1 MTKKI
6 FIQYLIMIGVIANG
20 LLGDQEKFV
29 VRIHSPTKGVIQK
42 YRSSGYD
49 VAAYKPG
56 EYLDLVANH
65 NLYNELKNEGY
76 VITITQTESQLMQ
89 NKRDER
95 DLDGYRNYSDV
106 LEELQQ
112 IESQNPDIC
121 KLYDI
126 GNSRGKEYSE
136 TGNTYYNDYNHEIWV
151 MKVSDN
157 VEEEEDEPSV
167 FYMGEHHAREPI
179 SLEVNMYILN
189 HLISNYGN
197 DPSITIEIDNKQI
210 WFMPLI
216 NPDGHK
222 IVTDEADLWWR
233 KNIRDNNENGSIN
246 FGGGDGVDPNRNYEW
261 NWGGEGSSGNPNS
274 ETYRGPSAFSEPEIQ
289 AMESMLASHHFVTGI
304 SYHSYSELVLFP
316 FGYANN
322 LQAPDYGALQEL
334 ANEMAFT
341 IPAAG
346 GGYYDPIPSWQ
357 LYPASGTTDDYAY
370 GEHGVFSFTI
380 ELGTEFIPPAS
391 HIEGICEDNLEAA
404 LILLRRS
411 NYRTL
416 TGHITDAE
424 TGDPVVAE
432 IYIEGIDNTG
442 EFRKPYE
449 SDLSFGRYYRL
460 LQDGT
465 YDVTFSSPGYEP
477 ITINDIDISLFQ
489 QTVLDVELEPVLMVP
504 VTGLITDG
512 FTGEPIGQVELIL
525 SANPETVVYS
535 DNNGNFS
542 FPAVYEGNYSIYA
555 EVINYSA
562 IDIPVTITVEDYF
575 IELEMYTFYT
585 ESFETTEFTD
595 EWATEGDSE
604 WYFDTESVYDGTYSV
619 RSGDIDNN
627 ENSSLS
633 LTLDVTEFGSIG
645 FQYRVASEYSS
656 SGNFFY
662 DGLVFYING
671 EQMGQFQPTP
681 EGETPW
687 TYISYPV
694 SPGMYTFIWSY
705 VKDAGGGS
713 TDMEEDCSWIDVVE
727 FPPTDIYTSTINMEV
742 SYQSGW
748 NVVSLPVS
756 VDNNY
761 MDVNFP
767 NAVENS
773 LYSFDGQ
780 YNVENQLN
788 PGNGYWIR
796 FENDNINSFTGY
808 VLNELTIQLNEGW
821 NLIGGLSTTIGVGTG
836 IIDTDEIIVPGTLY
850 RFFDGG
856 YENISVLS
864 PAYGYWIR
872 SLEDG
877 EITLTSI
884 PTSLNRIFPDASALL
899 ENFNILE
906 INDNSIY
913 FGKDISEL
921 NQIWYSLPPKFE
933 GLLNDVR
940 FTENTY
946 ISDSGGDIHVLSS
959 FDFNT
964 FYYNISTD
972 EYWKLT
978 NKDFN
983 YSKILNGSGAF
994 QIEGDISHL
1003 FLEKIQA
1010 IPENITI
1017 SPNFPNPFNNET
1029 RLTYSLP
1036 QDTHILINIFNLR
1049 GELIKSLVNEHK
1061 NKGIYSVKWNGID
1074 NQLKQVSSGTYFLS
1088 VSAGDYNKISKIIL
1102 IK

>member
-1 MTKKI
+1 
-6 FIQYLIMIGVIANG
+6 
-20 LLGDQEKFV
+20 
-29 VRIHSPTKGVIQK
+29 
-42 YRSSGYD
+42 
-49 VAAYKPG
+49 
-56 EYLDLVANH
+56 
-65 NLYNELKNEGY
+65 
-76 VITITQTESQLMQ
+76 
-89 NKRDER
+89 
-95 DLDGYRNYSDV
+95 
-106 LEELQQ
+106 
-112 IESQNPDIC
+112 
-121 KLYDI
+121 
-126 GNSRGKEYSE
+126 
-136 TGNTYYNDYNHEIWV
+136 
-151 MKVSDN
+151 
-157 VEEEEDEPSV
+157 
-167 FYMGEHHAREPI
+167 
-179 SLEVNMYILN
+179 
-189 HLISNYGN
+189 
-197 DPSITIEIDNKQI
+197 
-210 WFMPLI
+210 
-216 NPDGHK
+216 
-222 IVTDEADLWWR
+222 
-233 KNIRDNNENGSIN
+233 
-246 FGGGDGVDPNRNYEW
+246 
-261 NWGGEGSSGNPNS
+261 
-274 ETYRGPSAFSEPEIQ
+274 
-289 AMESMLASHHFVTGI
+289 
-304 SYHSYSELVLFP
+304 
-316 FGYANN
+316 
-322 LQAPDYGALQEL
+322 
-334 ANEMAFT
+334 
-341 IPAAG
+341 
-346 GGYYDPIPSWQ
+346 
-357 LYPASGTTDDYAY
+357 
-370 GEHGVFSFTI
+370 
-380 ELGTEFIPPAS
+380 
-391 HIEGICEDNLEAA
+391 
-404 LILLRRS
+404 
-411 NYRTL
+411 
-416 TGHITDAE
+416 
-424 TGDPVVAE
+424 
-432 IYIEGIDNTG
+432 
-442 EFRKPYE
+442 
-449 SDLSFGRYYRL
+449 
-460 LQDGT
+460 
-465 YDVTFSSPGYEP
+465 
-477 ITINDIDISLFQ
+477 
-489 QTVLDVELEPVLMVP
+489 MVP

-727 FPPTDIYTSTINMEV
+727 FPPTDMYTSTINMEI

-964 FYYNISTD
+964 FYYNISTN